1 MILTSREAEEL
12 EKYLQQMTTKTLEK
26 ALGEPFP
33 SSSSAMK
40 PESGKSRTLKSKRKS
55 NAHLPNTA

>member
-12 EKYLQQMTTKTLEK
+12 EKYLHQMTTKTLEK

-40 PESGKSRTLKSKRKS
+40 TESGKSRILKSKRKRR
-55 NAHLPNTA
+55 AHLPNPA